1 MVVCKFA
8 IGGTKTGVA
17 QVIDLTVTYW
27 CFLETGILGNKN
39 CWRSI
44 TYSPLLCM
52 VAYNSIF
59 FDGIC

>member
-1 MVVCKFA
+1 VM
-8 IGGTKTGVA
+8 
-17 QVIDLTVTYW
+17 YW
-27 CFLETGILGNKN
+27 CSLGTGILGDKN